1 MRLISHIKEVFAM
14 LWALIKKLFFALYRR
29 RFHVWSAFYYIGVW
43 NVLEPMNEL
52 FGFSPQTIEI
62 IKHIGVA
69 AIPLFII
76 LVWFHGEVGPQKF
89 VKSEA
94 AALGAGALLSLFIFY
109 TLTKTPPPT
118 YAIIAPLSG
127 QQRIWFEE
135 TLLKEFEREN
145 RVRIS
150 VQNFEGEY
158 ESNLRPFLSS
168 PDTLHTLLVKIP
180 LHYTGVFWQN
190 DNQLLAPLAER
201 AASDGWSDL
210 DELALQ
216 FGINYAG
223 DGSLYYL
230 PAEYECNV
238 LVYLK
243 PRVDEAVAGWR
254 RYQSSVDSTLFA
266 LSGRRFPKG
275 YALEADPNEWDTL
288 DLLAASWFWAHHS
301 QAGPALPRF
310 AFAGAKGYEMFSVLL
325 DRALC
330 QGASLEQALAA
341 PLNLDVHPLDPIA
354 ELFYWDAL
362 FARAG
367 LFYKGKWL
375 GEGMRV
381 SEIVA
386 AVQAGA
392 VYLAIL
398 PSRRI
403 GELLAAV
410 PDLGVATLPAGV
422 SFTGAPV
429 SKSGFSNIW
438 FWAIPKT
445 SPSYDLSQ
453 SLAKWLVSKQSQ
465 LRMREKLFSIPT
477 HRQLLNEKTFSDD
490 EIWTA
495 VLQQIQ
501 LNQKNVIV
509 PVNPYKDSQEI
520 DYQILIKFFHQKWGD
535 VVKSRG
541 FLASQRRLDL
551 DHIKGML
558 LLPIVSP

>member
-1 MRLISHIKEVFAM
+1 MRFISHIQKVSAM
-14 LWALIKKLFFALYRR
+14 LWAFIKKLFLALYRR

-43 NVLEPMNEL
+43 NLLEPMNEL

-76 LVWFHGEVGPQKF
+76 LVWFHGEAGPQKF

-94 AALGAGALLSLFIFY
+94 AALSVGAAIAVFIFY
-109 TLTKTPPPT
+109 TLTKTPPPA
-118 YAIIAPLSG
+118 YAIVAPISG
-127 QQRIWFEE
+127 PARVWFEE

-145 RVRIS
+145 HVRIS
-150 VQNFEGEY
+150 VHTFESEY
-158 ESNLRPFLSS
+158 ESNLRPFLSA

-180 LHYTGVFWQN
+180 LHYTGVFWQS
-190 DNQLLAPLAER
+190 DHQLLAPLAEQ
-201 AASDGWSDL
+201 AASDGWSEL
-210 DELALQ
+210 DEHALQ
-216 FGINYAG
+216 FGIHHAG
-223 DGSLYYL
+223 DGKLYYL

-238 LVYLK
+238 LVYLT
-243 PRVDEAVAGWR
+243 PRVEEAVAGWR
-254 RYQSSVDSTLFA
+254 RYQSAIDSTFFDLC
-266 LSGRRFPKG
+266 GRHLPKD
-275 YALEADPNEWDTL
+275 YVLEPDPNQWDTL
-288 DLLAASWFWAHHS
+288 DLLAASWFWANHS
-301 QAGPALPRF
+301 QAAPALPRF
-310 AFAGAKGYEMFSVLL
+310 AFTGAKSYEMFSVLL

-341 PLNLDVHPLDPIA
+341 PLNLDLHPLDPVA

-367 LFYKGKWL
+367 LFYKGIWL

-386 AVQAGA
+386 AIQARA

-398 PSRRI
+398 PSRSL
-403 GELLAAV
+403 GELAAV

-453 SLAKWLVSKQSQ
+453 RLAKSLVSKQSQ
-465 LRMREKLFSIPT
+465 LRMREKLSSIPT
-477 HRQLLNEKTFSDD
+477 HRQLLDGTAVSDD
-490 EIWTA
+490 EIWAA
-495 VLQQIQ
+495 VLEQIQ

-509 PVNPYKDSQEI
+509 PVNPYKDSREI

-535 VVKSRG
+535 VVKS
-541 FLASQRRLDL
+541 QRRLDL

-558 LLPIVSP
+558 MLPIVSP

>member
-1 MRLISHIKEVFAM
+1 MRFISHIQKVSARF
-14 LWALIKKLFFALYRR
+14 WGFIKKLFWALYRR

-43 NVLEPMNEL
+43 NLLEPMNEL
-52 FGFSPQTIEI
+52 FGFSPPTIEI

-76 LVWFHGEVGPQKF
+76 LVWFHGEAGPQKF

-94 AALGAGALLSLFIFY
+94 AALSVGAVIAVFIFY
-109 TLTKTPPPT
+109 TLTKTPPPA
-118 YAIIAPLSG
+118 YAIVAPISG
-127 QQRIWFEE
+127 ESRVWFEE

-145 RVRIS
+145 HVRIF
-150 VQNFEGEY
+150 VHTFESEY
-158 ESNLRPFLSS
+158 ESNLRQLLSA

-180 LHYTGVFWQN
+180 LHYTGVFWQS

-201 AASDGWSDL
+201 PTSDGWSEL
-210 DELALQ
+210 DEHALQ
-216 FGINYAG
+216 FGIHHAG
-223 DGSLYYL
+223 DGKLYYL

-243 PRVDEAVAGWR
+243 PRVEEAVAGWR
-254 RYQSSVDSTLFA
+254 RYQPAIDSTLFDFC
-266 LSGRRFPKG
+266 GRRLPKD
-275 YALEADPNEWDTL
+275 YVLESDPNQWDML
-288 DLLAASWFWAHHS
+288 DLLAASWFWANHS
-301 QAGPALPRF
+301 QAEPALPRF
-310 AFAGAKGYEMFSVLL
+310 AFAGARGYEMFSVLL

-367 LFYKGKWL
+367 LFYKGIWL

-381 SEIVA
+381 AEIVA
-386 AVQAGA
+386 AMQAGA

-398 PSRRI
+398 PSRCL

-410 PDLGVATLPAGV
+410 ADLGAATLPAGV

-429 SKSGFSNIW
+429 SKGGFSNIW

-445 SPSYDLSQ
+445 SPSYDLSRR
-453 SLAKWLVSKQSQ
+453 LAKWLISKQSQ

-477 HRQLLNEKTFSDD
+477 HRQLLNEMAVSDD
-490 EIWTA
+490 KIWAA
-495 VLQQIQ
+495 VLEQIQ
-501 LNQKNVIV
+501 LNQKNAIV
-509 PVNPYKDSQEI
+509 PVNPYKDSREI

-551 DHIKGML
+551 DRIKGML
-558 LLPIVSP
+558 MLPIVSP